1 MGWFVLLFSSNIE
14 TSFQQNKKSSNK
26 LEVPFGTKFL
36 IFPIFPIFPA
46 IRKNNFLPKINKN
59 IFPAKFTP
67 EY

>member
-1 MGWFVLLFSSNIE
+1 MNGMICFIVFLKYRDKLSTN
-14 TSFQQNKKSSNK
+14 QKSSNK

-36 IFPIFPIFPA
+36 IFPIFPA